1 MPLKQPYYYLVF
13 TVSLHV
19 LLAAFEK
26 LQKYDFK
33 TMAKCITDLI
43 ALMIPIGGLIK
54 ASASA
59 GQYAARA
66 GVMMMT
72 VAGSIV
78 ILTAAIAILS
88 GLDQSKNGRSD
99 RSC

>member
-1 MPLKQPYYYLVF
+1 
-13 TVSLHV
+13 
-19 LLAAFEK
+19 
-26 LQKYDFK
+26 
-33 TMAKCITDLI
+33 MAKCITDLI
-43 ALMIPIGGLIK
+43 ALMIPIGALIK

-88 GLDQSKNGRSD
+88 GLDQSKMAGATAAVDSIMLCRQ
-99 RSC
+99 